1 MKTVHEVSRLTG
13 VSIRALQYYDRIGLL
28 KATAYTEAGYRLYD
42 EEALER
48 LQQILL
54 FRELQFPLQEIKNII
69 GQPDFDRDKALEQQI
84 ELLKLQKEHVEGL
97 IALAEKIR
105 GSGGHVMEF
114 DAFDK
119 KKIEE
124 YQARAKE
131 AWGHTE
137 EYRDYE
143 ERQKSRTEKQNRD
156 AAAGLMDVFREFGE
170 IRGGDPAGEEAQ
182 ALAAKLQ
189 AYISANYYNCSKEV
203 LSGLGKMYAA
213 GGEFTKNIDAAGGE
227 GTAVFASEAI
237 QIFCG
242 RQ

>member
-13 VSIRALQYYDRIGLL
+13 VSIRTLQYYDRIGLL
-28 KATAYTEAGYRLYD
+28 KAAAYTEACYRLYD
-42 EEALER
+42 EASLER

-54 FRELQFPLQEIKNII
+54 FKALEFPLQEIKDII
-69 GQPDFDRDKALEQQI
+69 GQPDFDRERALEQQI
-84 ELLKLQKEHVEGL
+84 ELLKLQKEHIEGL
-97 IALAEKIR
+97 IALAEKIKR
-105 GSGGHVMEF
+105 TGGQVMEF

-119 KKIEE
+119 KKLEE

-131 AWGHTE
+131 TWGHTE

-143 ERQKSRTEKQNRD
+143 ERQKTRTEKQDHD
-156 AAAGLMDVFREFGE
+156 AAAGLMDIFREFGE

-182 ALAAKLQ
+182 AMAAKLQ

-203 LSGLGKMYAA
+203 LAGLGKMYAA

-227 GTAVFASEAI
+227 GTAVFAAEAI
-237 QIFCG
+237 
-242 RQ
+242 RVYTE